1 MDFSRVFLT
10 IFLYSTKFF
19 LQDMKNIKNSYQQML
34 DSMVGIYDEKKE
46 WIQVKMIDFAH
57 AFNNSE
63 LSDGQATGVDHNY
76 INAIEHLVQI
86 FEEFLKQCE

>member
-1 MDFSRVFLT
+1 MRC
-10 IFLYSTKFF
+10 
-19 LQDMKNIKNSYQQML
+19 IKSNYQQML

-57 AFNNSE
+57 VFTNSE
-63 LSDGQATGVDHNY
+63 FPDGQAPGIDINY
-76 INAIEHLVQI
+76 VNGIEHLVEI